1 MARIAVCKSRCIDK
15 CEIKVNFYIMINK
28 ILIPTDF
35 SITSRHAFS
44 FAVDLNKLF
53 KARLYLAHVL
63 QDFTEFSEYT
73 LCATILPQLYLEF
86 EQNASNKL
94 EEMVSLLVPNDMHC
108 DTYILHGIPFYEI
121 IQFTRTE
128 QIDLIVVGS
137 HGRTGLKQV
146 LFGHTAEKI
155 VKKAPCPV
163 LSVRHPDT
171 EFEMP

>member
-1 MARIAVCKSRCIDK
+1 MARIAVLTNAKSKLIS
-15 CEIKVNFYIMINK
+15 YIMINK

-35 SITSRHAFS
+35 SITSQYAFS

-53 KARLYLAHVL
+53 RARLYLAHVL

-73 LCATILPQLYLEF
+73 LSPAILPQLYLEF
-86 EQNASNKL
+86 EQNASTKL
-94 EEMVSLLVPNDMHC
+94 EEMVSTIVPNEMHC
-108 DTYILHGIPFYEI
+108 DTYILHGVPFYEI
-121 IQFTRTE
+121 IQFARND